1 MWLKK
6 ILLHIK
12 GKLIK
17 NWTAILV
24 YLLSCIARKLK
35 KKIPDINHPITN
47 CVRVKSLSH
56 VWLFATPW
64 TIAHQAPLSMRFPS
78 QEYWSGLP
86 TNYPS
91 SKWGLQKIQASF
103 IIWTLSK
110 FLLTKVNNQSI
121 WIAWDIYR
129 CLGLNKFKETKKCVM
144 QPIDLGHPTPVLLA
158 GKSHRR
164 RILVGCSPWGR

>member
-1 MWLKK
+1 MKTDLFQSCGHCRVFQIKK
-6 ILLHIK
+6 SNQWENL
-12 GKLIK
+12 
-17 NWTAILV
+17 
-24 YLLSCIARKLK
+24 
-35 KKIPDINHPITN
+35 PIQWN
-47 CVRVKSLSH
+47 PWKCNPCMYMCVCVLSH

-144 QPIDLGHPTPVLLA
+144 QPIDLWHPTPVLLA